1 MKSKF
6 YRLSIFIFLISLFFL
21 SPIKAECKSYISEF
35 TKLGNSS
42 LFNAEEFAINLDY
55 ITYDDNSTALS
66 GYANKKIDTT
76 YYYHYV
82 VRFYDLN
89 REKIGETDGYNG
101 IWSDSLENG
110 SYISIKIDNK
120 NMFEGHDIGEI
131 VYYKLFVE
139 PADKEVAH
147 NYIYNEIKLNPDG
160 IDPITD
166 DVTYEFNVDS
176 KENEKQETLEIYQN
190 YDYVLNKYDIN
201 ISVNENNTFFIKE
214 SIGTTF
220 NISKH
225 GIFRKIPL
233 KNSVIRLDGS
243 KSSNRVKITNITVDD
258 QFSKYNENGY
268 LVLKI
273 GDPNKTLTG
282 NKDYVI
288 SYLYNIGKDPSKDF
302 DELYFN
308 IIGNE
313 WDTVIDNVT
322 FTIKMPK
329 EFDASKLGFS
339 YGEKGSTQN
348 EGIKYEVNG
357 NIIKGSLNTH
367 LMPGEGLTVRLELPE
382 GYFVNASSNFDFYM
396 LCGLVLP
403 IIFLVI
409 SFFLW
414 KKFGKDDQVVE
425 TVEFYPPQG
434 FNSAEVGFLYHG
446 AATSEGVV
454 SLLIYL
460 ANKGYLKI
468 NEIESQG
475 IFGKNKTFQIEK
487 IKEYDG
493 LNEDEKTFF
502 EGLFKPPFSLF
513 GKQPENKT
521 VVTET
526 DLTNNFY
533 VTTNKIIT
541 NINRKENRDK
551 IFEKSSTNKNL
562 FITLMVIISLAFI
575 TIKPVYEYSGA
586 EMIFMALLFPGMAAL
601 LLASAFSGHGLEVNG
616 KKTTG
621 ILSIILSIVM
631 FALIGVLPW
640 IFMVY
645 PALMLDQLYLIIYI
659 IGYICIV
666 GICFFGCIMSKRT
679 PYGIQMLGKLRGFRN
694 FLITAEKDKLESLVT
709 TDPSYFYN
717 ILPYTYVLG
726 VSQKWIEKFESIAI
740 QPPSWYNGSSAF
752 NMHSFGTFMN
762 STLNSAQS
770 SMTSSPS
777 SSSSGGGSSG
787 GGSGGGGGGSW

>member
-131 VYYKLFVE
+131 VYYKLFIE

-214 SIGTTF
+214 SIGATF

-243 KSSNRVKITNITVDD
+243 KSSNRAKITNITVDD
-258 QFSKYNENGY
+258 QFTKYNENGY

-273 GDPNKTLTG
+273 GDPNKTLKG
-282 NKDYVI
+282 DKNYLI
-288 SYLYNIGKDPSKDF
+288 SYLYNLGKDPSKDF
-302 DELYFN
+302 DEFYFN

-382 GYFVNASSNFDFYM
+382 GYFVNASSNFDLYM
-396 LCGLVLP
+396 ICALVLP
-403 IIFLVI
+403 IVFLII
-409 SFFLW
+409 SFLLW
-414 KKFGKDDQVVE
+414 KKFGHDDQVVE

-434 FNSAEVGFLYHG
+434 LNSAEVGFMYHG
-446 AATSEGVV
+446 TATSEGVV

-468 NEIESQG
+468 NEIENQG
-475 IFGKNKTFQIEK
+475 IFGKIKTFEIEK

-502 EGLFKPPFSLF
+502 DGLFTPKLNLF
-513 GKQPENKT
+513 GKTEPQKNI
-521 VVTET
+521 VTES

-533 VTTNKIIT
+533 TVTNRIIS
-541 NINRKENRDK
+541 NINRKENKEK
-551 IFEKSSTNKNL
+551 IFEKSSINKYIYI
-562 FITLMVIISLAFI
+562 FLMILISLGLI
-575 TIKPVYEYSGA
+575 TARPVLEYSDFSTLIA
-586 EMIFMALLFPGMAAL
+586 AMILP
-601 LLASAFSGHGLEVNG
+601 AFSGAFLVSSISGQGIEING
-616 KKTTG
+616 KLKKG
-621 ILSIILSIVM
+621 FISILVS
-631 FALIGVLPW
+631 LIFFVIMGVIPW
-640 IFMVY
+640 MIFVY
-645 PALMLDQLYLIIYI
+645 PALSLDPLYIIIYF
-659 IGYICIV
+659 IGYICIL
-666 GICFFGCIMSKRT
+666 GIMFFGSIMSKRT
-679 PYGIQMLGKLRGFRN
+679 AYGNQMLGKLKGFRN
-694 FLITAEKDKLESLVT
+694 FLETAEKDRLESLVMN
-709 TDPSYFYN
+709 DPSYFYN

-726 VSQKWIEKFESIAI
+726 VSEKWIEKFETIAI
-740 QPPSWYNGSSAF
+740 QPPSWYSGSTTF

-762 STLNSAQS
+762 STMQSAQS
-770 SMTSSPS
+770 SMTSSP

>member
-131 VYYKLFVE
+131 VYYKLFIE

-214 SIGTTF
+214 SIGATF

-243 KSSNRVKITNITVDD
+243 KSSNRAKITNITVDD

-273 GDPNKTLTG
+273 GDPNKTLKG
-282 NKDYVI
+282 DKNYLI
-288 SYLYNIGKDPSKDF
+288 SYLYNLGKDPSKDF
-302 DELYFN
+302 DEFYFN

-313 WDTVIDNVT
+313 WDTIINNVT

-382 GYFVNASSNFDFYM
+382 GYFVNASSNFDLYM
-396 LCGLVLP
+396 ICALVLP
-403 IIFLVI
+403 IVFLII
-409 SFFLW
+409 SFLLW

-502 EGLFKPPFSLF
+502 DGLFTPKLNLF
-513 GKQPENKT
+513 GKTEPQKNI
-521 VVTET
+521 VTES

-533 VTTNKIIT
+533 TVTNRIIS
-541 NINRKENRDK
+541 NINRKENKEK
-551 IFEKSSTNKNL
+551 IFEKSSINKYIYI
-562 FITLMVIISLAFI
+562 FLMILISLGLI
-575 TIKPVYEYSGA
+575 TARPVLEYSDFPTLIA
-586 EMIFMALLFPGMAAL
+586 AMILP
-601 LLASAFSGHGLEVNG
+601 AFSGVFLVSSISGQGIEING
-616 KKTTG
+616 KLTKG
-621 ILSIILSIVM
+621 FISILVSLVFFVIM
-631 FALIGVLPW
+631 GVIPW
-640 IFMVY
+640 MIFVY
-645 PALMLDQLYLIIYI
+645 PALSLDPLYIIIYF
-659 IGYICIV
+659 IGYICIL
-666 GICFFGCIMSKRT
+666 GIMFFGSIMSKRT
-679 PYGIQMLGKLRGFRN
+679 AYGNQMLGKLKGFRN
-694 FLITAEKDKLESLVT
+694 FLETAEKDRLESLVMN
-709 TDPSYFYN
+709 DPSYFYN

-726 VSQKWIEKFESIAI
+726 VSEKWIEKFETIAI
-740 QPPSWYNGSSAF
+740 QPPSWYSGSTTF

-762 STLNSAQS
+762 STMQSAQS
-770 SMTSSPS
+770 SMTSSP

>member
-131 VYYKLFVE
+131 VYYKLFIE

-214 SIGTTF
+214 SIGATF

-243 KSSNRVKITNITVDD
+243 KSSNRAKITNITVDD

-273 GDPNKTLTG
+273 GDPNKTLKG
-282 NKDYVI
+282 DKNYLI
-288 SYLYNIGKDPSKDF
+288 SYLYNLGKDPSKDF
-302 DELYFN
+302 DEFYFN

-313 WDTVIDNVT
+313 WDTIINNVT

-339 YGEKGSTQN
+339 YGTEGSTNN
-348 EGIKYEVNG
+348 EEITYEVNG

-382 GYFVNASSNFDFYM
+382 GYFVNASSNFDLYM
-396 LCGLVLP
+396 ICALVLP
-403 IIFLVI
+403 IVFLII
-409 SFFLW
+409 SFLLW

-502 EGLFKPPFSLF
+502 DGLFTPKLNLF
-513 GKQPENKT
+513 GKTEPQKNI
-521 VVTET
+521 VTES

-533 VTTNKIIT
+533 TVTNRIIS
-541 NINRKENRDK
+541 NINRKENKEK
-551 IFEKSSTNKNL
+551 IFEKSSINKYIYI
-562 FITLMVIISLAFI
+562 FLMILISLGLI
-575 TIKPVYEYSGA
+575 TARPVLEYSDFPTLIA
-586 EMIFMALLFPGMAAL
+586 AMILP
-601 LLASAFSGHGLEVNG
+601 AFSGVFLVSSISGQGIEING
-616 KKTTG
+616 KLTKG
-621 ILSIILSIVM
+621 FISILVSLVFFVIM
-631 FALIGVLPW
+631 GVIPW
-640 IFMVY
+640 MIFVY
-645 PALMLDQLYLIIYI
+645 PALSLDPLYIIIYF
-659 IGYICIV
+659 IGYICIL
-666 GICFFGCIMSKRT
+666 GIMFFGSIMSKRT
-679 PYGIQMLGKLRGFRN
+679 AYGNQMLGKLKGFRN
-694 FLITAEKDKLESLVT
+694 FLETAEKDRLESLVMN
-709 TDPSYFYN
+709 DPSYFYN

-726 VSQKWIEKFESIAI
+726 VSEKWIEKFETIAI
-740 QPPSWYNGSSAF
+740 QPPSWYSGSTTF

-762 STLNSAQS
+762 STMQSAQS
-770 SMTSSPS
+770 SMTSSP

>member
-110 SYISIKIDNK
+110 SYISIKIDDK

-131 VYYKLFVE
+131 VYYKLFIE

-176 KENEKQETLEIYQN
+176 KENEKQDTLEIYQN

-214 SIGTTF
+214 SIGATF

-243 KSSNRVKITNITVDD
+243 KSSNRAKITNITVDN
-258 QFSKYNENGY
+258 QFTKYNENGN

-302 DELYFN
+302 DEFYFN

-313 WDTVIDNVT
+313 WDTIINNVT

-339 YGEKGSTQN
+339 YGTEGSTNN
-348 EGIKYEVNG
+348 EEITYEVNG

-502 EGLFKPPFSLF
+502 DGLFTPKLNLF
-513 GKQPENKT
+513 GKTEPQKNI
-521 VVTET
+521 VTES

-533 VTTNKIIT
+533 TVTNRIIS
-541 NINRKENRDK
+541 NINRKENKEK
-551 IFEKSSTNKNL
+551 IFEKSSINKYIYI
-562 FITLMVIISLAFI
+562 FLMILISLGLI
-575 TIKPVYEYSGA
+575 TARPVLEYSDFSTLIA
-586 EMIFMALLFPGMAAL
+586 AMILP
-601 LLASAFSGHGLEVNG
+601 AFSGAFLVSSISGQGIEING
-616 KKTTG
+616 KHKKG
-621 ILSIILSIVM
+621 FISILVSLVFFVIM
-631 FALIGVLPW
+631 GVIPW
-640 IFMVY
+640 MIFVY
-645 PALMLDQLYLIIYI
+645 PALSLDPLYIIIYF
-659 IGYICIV
+659 IGYICIL
-666 GICFFGCIMSKRT
+666 GIMFFGSIMSKRT
-679 PYGIQMLGKLRGFRN
+679 AYGNQMLGKLKGFRN
-694 FLITAEKDKLESLVT
+694 FLETAEKDRLESLVMN
-709 TDPSYFYN
+709 DPSYFYN

-726 VSQKWIEKFESIAI
+726 VSEKWIEKFETIAI
-740 QPPSWYNGSSAF
+740 QPPSWYSGSTTF

-762 STLNSAQS
+762 STMQSAQS
-770 SMTSSPS
+770 SMTSSP